1 MINVYSKSQ
10 FYYQKR
16 NKNITDS
23 MNKQGDFFHFE
34 SDLKTSDRKICL
46 IKRYKIF
53 FSHSFKEN
61 QM

>member
-16 NKNITDS
+16 NKNITDT

-34 SDLKTSDRKICL
+34 LDLKTSQ
-46 IKRYKIF
+46 
-53 FSHSFKEN
+53 EN
-61 QM
+61 LFN